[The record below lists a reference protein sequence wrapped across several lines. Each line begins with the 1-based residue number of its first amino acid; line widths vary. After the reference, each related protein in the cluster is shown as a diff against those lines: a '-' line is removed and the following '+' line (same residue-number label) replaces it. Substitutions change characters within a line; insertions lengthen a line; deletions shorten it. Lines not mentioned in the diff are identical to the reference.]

1 MFLENINDQINL
13 ISNKNELVSI
23 VSQISVKSD
32 LSEGN

>member
-23 VSQISVKSD
+23 VSQISAKSD